1 MFTMQTKIAVISN
14 KKNESLE
21 LISLLQ
27 NEGYEGLFFSEGN
40 SLNVD
45 LVNKSFPD
53 IILVDLELKNTDGI
67 ELCYFLRK
75 EKKFLPYII
84 VFSDKKEDYIE
95 IEAFKAGA
103 DDYIIKPINPRV
115 FTRKL
120 KAFVNRSKQYRSDSY
135 NQNLLTFKG
144 VVVDLESHTIFKENK
159 EIHLPRKDFEILQL
173 FISNPDKIY
182 SREAIH
188 KLIWSSNEDF
198 NPRIIDVHIRKIR
211 EKVGNYFIE
220 TIKGVG
226 YRLAA

>member
-1 MFTMQTKIAVISN
+1 MQAKIVVISN

-40 SLNVD
+40 SLNFD

-67 ELCYFLRK
+67 ELCYFFRK
-75 EKKFLPYII
+75 EKKTFPYII
-84 VFSDKKEDYIE
+84 VFSEKKEDYIE
-95 IEAFKAGA
+95 MEAFKAGA
-103 DDYIIKPINPRV
+103 DDYIVKPINPRV

-120 KAFVNRSKQYRSDSY
+120 KAFVNRSKKKRQDCF
-135 NQNLLTFKG
+135 NNNIIAFKG
-144 VVVDLESHTIFKENK
+144 VVVDLDSYTIFIENK
-159 EIHLPRKDFEILQL
+159 EVHLPRKDFEILQL
-173 FISNPDKIY
+173 FISNPNQIY
-182 SREAIH
+182 SREDIY
-188 KLIWSSNEDF
+188 KQIWSTSKGF

-211 EKVGNYFIE
+211 QKVGNYFIE